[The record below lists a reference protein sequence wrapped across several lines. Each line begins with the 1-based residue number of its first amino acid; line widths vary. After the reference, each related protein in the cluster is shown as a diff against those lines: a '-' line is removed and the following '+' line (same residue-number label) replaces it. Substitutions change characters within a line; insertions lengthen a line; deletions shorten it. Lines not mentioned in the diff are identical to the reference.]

1 MVKTKSTVAKNRPIN
16 IRAQLFA
23 LDGASGNALDVRTS
37 FGRSGAAF
45 PLIDRLGRHAHELR

>member
-1 MVKTKSTVAKNRPIN
+1 MVETKSTVAKNRPIN

-45 PLIDRLGRHAHELR
+45 PLIDRLWRNAHELR